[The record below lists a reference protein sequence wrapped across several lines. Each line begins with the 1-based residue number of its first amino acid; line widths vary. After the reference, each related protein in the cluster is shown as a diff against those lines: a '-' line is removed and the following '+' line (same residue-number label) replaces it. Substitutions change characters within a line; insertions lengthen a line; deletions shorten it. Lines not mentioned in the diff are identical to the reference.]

1 MSESPAERRARWLSV
16 SIAPSATPSR
26 VGGADAKRINETEAR
41 WDKDMPAY
49 KRLRRDGLQPPSV
62 DGAAA
67 IERHAITEAE
77 VEAGHALAP
86 VQLEERAMAEEMG

>member
-1 MSESPAERRARWLSV
+1 MRETADERRARWRSV

-26 VGGADAKRINETEAR
+26 TGGAEAKRIGDTEAR

-49 KRLRRDGLQPPSV
+49 KRLRHDGLQPPRI

-67 IERHAITEAE
+67 TERHAINEAE

-86 VQLEERAMAEEMG
+86 AQLEERAMAEEMA